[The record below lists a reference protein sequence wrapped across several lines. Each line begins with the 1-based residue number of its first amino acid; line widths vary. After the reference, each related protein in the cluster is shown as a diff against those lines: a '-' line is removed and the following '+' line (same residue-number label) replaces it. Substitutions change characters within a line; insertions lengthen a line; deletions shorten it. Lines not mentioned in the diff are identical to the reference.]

1 MKRLF
6 ALGVRTGACLAIA
19 GAAIA
24 VANRRYLDRQAEAAE
39 PATMGVGGFA
49 TVSVLVPMRNES
61 ENATAFFDAIRDVQ
75 GISEILVLDD
85 DSDDDTGQLI
95 SQAAQRDARIRVVQ
109 NTERRI
115 PPNWLGKNWALVRLS
130 KEAES
135 DYLAFVDADVRLGRD
150 AVTFALAVARNG
162 NFDMVSP
169 YPRQTTN
176 TTLSRLIQP
185 LLQWSWMSTV
195 PLALSDQIQHRSMAV
210 GAGQFMVIR
219 RDVYESVGGH
229 AAVANS
235 VIEDVG
241 LARLLR
247 TCGHRTTVAN
257 GAHVADCH
265 MYNTDEQ
272 LIEGYTKNLAIGLGG
287 ARSAMAA
294 VAGLK
299 LAYVVPP
306 LALVVSRG
314 PTRWW
319 GLAGY
324 GAALVS
330 RAIVAQTT
338 GQRMLPDILAHPAS
352 ISALALLTTRS
363 VQLTRAGQLTW
374 RGRLLNTQDQS
385 SGEVAP

>member
-1 MKRLF
+1 MRRLF
-6 ALGVRTGACLAIA
+6 GIGVRAGACLAIA
-19 GAAIA
+19 GAVIA
-24 VANRRYLDRQAEAAE
+24 AANRRYLVQQAEAADIDTAE
-39 PATMGVGGFA
+39 SGALPS
-49 TVSVLVPMRNES
+49 VSVLVPMRNES
-61 ENATAFFDAIRDVQ
+61 ENAAAFFDAIRDVQ

-95 SQAAQRDARIRVVQ
+95 SQAARHDPRIRVVHNAQ
-109 NTERRI
+109 RRI

-135 DYLAFVDADVRLGRD
+135 DYLAFVDADVRLGKN
-150 AVTFALAVARNG
+150 AVTFAIAVARNG

-195 PLALSDQIQHRSMAV
+195 PLALSDQIQHRAMAV
-210 GAGQFMVIR
+210 GAGQFMVVR

-287 ARSAMAA
+287 TRSAMAA

-306 LALVVSRG
+306 IAVVVSRG
-314 PTRWW
+314 STRWW

-324 GAALVS
+324 GAALAS

-338 GQRMLPDILAHPAS
+338 SQRMLPDILAHPAS
-352 ISALALLTTRS
+352 ISALALLTSRS
-363 VQLTRAGQLTW
+363 VQLTRAGKLTW
-374 RGRLLNTQDQS
+374 RGRTLNTQDQS
-385 SGEVAP
+385 SGEVVP